1 MQYIFIG
8 KKLEIDANTLF
19 ITFIHLICNS
29 ILGNKCAC
37 HPQHYA
43 SLSVEQEIISKKL
56 ESRRA
61 KDRERYANMTL
72 EQKQRQAIRDR
83 QNTQNATTDQIKK
96 RRTRQ
101 RARYANMTSEHKHAK
116 KDREYARR
124 EFRRNTL
131 GPKSIAME
139 NPLYNPSDYP
149 YD

>member
-1 MQYIFIG
+1 MF
-8 KKLEIDANTLF
+8 
-19 ITFIHLICNS
+19 
-29 ILGNKCAC
+29 LGNKCAC
-37 HPQHYA
+37 HPEHYA

-61 KDRERYANMTL
+61 KDRE
-72 EQKQRQAIRDR
+72 RDR

-116 KDREYARR
+116 TDREYARR
-124 EFRRNTL
+124 EFRCNTL
-131 GPKSIAME
+131 GPKSSAME

>member
-72 EQKQRQAIRDR
+72 EQRQAIRDR
-83 QNTQNATTDQIKK
+83 QNARNATTDQIET
-96 RRTRQ
+96 RRARQ
-101 RARYANMTSEHKHAK
+101 RARYANMTSEQKHAK
-116 KDREYARR
+116 RDREYARR
-124 EFRRNTL
+124 EFRCNTL
-131 GPKSIAME
+131 GPKSSAME
-139 NPLYNPSDYP
+139 NPLYNPSDYL

>member
-8 KKLEIDANTLF
+8 KKLEIDVNTLF

-72 EQKQRQAIRDR
+72 EQRQAICDR
-83 QNTQNATTDQIKK
+83 QNARNATTDQIKK
-96 RRTRQ
+96 KKAYASEGTLCKYDF
-101 RARYANMTSEHKHAK
+101 RA
-116 KDREYARR
+116 
-124 EFRRNTL
+124 
-131 GPKSIAME
+131 
-139 NPLYNPSDYP
+139 
-149 YD
+149 

>member
-61 KDRERYANMTL
+61 KDRARYANMTL
-72 EQKQRQAIRDR
+72 EQRQAIRDH
-83 QNTQNATTDQIKK
+83 QNARNATTDQIKK
-96 RRTRQ
+96 KGVRVRGHVMQ
-101 RARYANMTSEHKHAK
+101 
-116 KDREYARR
+116 
-124 EFRRNTL
+124 
-131 GPKSIAME
+131 I
-139 NPLYNPSDYP
+139 
-149 YD
+149 